1 MANLDMESCE
11 WLIEHR
17 NDPWVKNHRAE
28 RLKRCLDQQEKEK
41 QAEDERIA
49 KRARRRMSRTLS
61 KEVDRALPK
70 KPGDI

>member
-28 RLKRCLDQQEKEK
+28 RLKKCLDQQEK
-41 QAEDERIA
+41 RS
-49 KRARRRMSRTLS
+49 RRKTNVLLS
-61 KEVDRALPK
+61 GLDVA
-70 KPGDI
+70 